1 MVELADLL
9 NSKDL
14 SDSVTSGFQSLLVF
28 DSEDFQRFVEEAF
41 RFEGFDVPI
50 CVPLGDSN
58 IENKL
63 ANARAKFLILDLT
76 GSEDLQSDI
85 SAMSHVIP
93 TGMNVL
99 VVGMEDKI
107 SVERDMRQLGFHYTF
122 WFNDKV
128 NLIESVKNAE
138 LNWRGT
144 AETSRYRQAKRI
156 ALLGTRGG
164 VGTTTLSAFLAKCLS
179 EVHSSHCVIVDQNN
193 FGGHFDV
200 VLGAKHAGKKELA
213 SGSTGTAMD
222 ASAAM
227 SLTQKIN
234 SRLSLLSMQSSELN
248 ALEMKDYSRGLYP
261 QIGTACH
268 FIIEDAAQG
277 LLAKEDLRFYA
288 KEIDILVLVIEPSLE
303 SLRQASKVQAI
314 LQEEKSRIRLLTV
327 VNYTKPNNAYTV
339 SVQEIES
346 VLRSSVDVCIPFEPR
361 LAQLLMDKG
370 SILTQTWPLTGSI
383 MSLVRS
389 VLGIKRTDE
398 STRFSLKKLLQRNR

>member
-1 MVELADLL
+1 M
-9 NSKDL
+9 
-14 SDSVTSGFQSLLVF
+14 
-28 DSEDFQRFVEEAF
+28 
-41 RFEGFDVPI
+41 
-50 CVPLGDSN
+50 
-58 IENKL
+58 
-63 ANARAKFLILDLT
+63 
-76 GSEDLQSDI
+76 
-85 SAMSHVIP
+85 
-93 TGMNVL
+93 
-99 VVGMEDKI
+99 
-107 SVERDMRQLGFHYTF
+107 
-122 WFNDKV
+122 
-128 NLIESVKNAE
+128 
-138 LNWRGT
+138 
-144 AETSRYRQAKRI
+144 
-156 ALLGTRGG
+156 
-164 VGTTTLSAFLAKCLS
+164 AKCLR

-200 VLGAKHAGKKELA
+200 VLEAKDEGKKALG

-227 SLTQKIN
+227 SLTQKIT

-261 QIGTACH
+261 QIGAACH

-277 LLAKEDLRFYA
+277 LLAREDLRFYA

-314 LQEEKSRIRLLTV
+314 LREEKSRIRLLTV

-346 VLRSSVDVCIPFEPR
+346 VLRTSVDVCIPFEPR

-383 MSLVRS
+383 TSLVRS